1 MARQLVMKAK
11 CSWRSPGR
19 CLVTT
24 QRREGGDCR
33 GGLQVTTRTE
43 GLEAD
48 LKAKGLSEMIAKE
61 ESAAAAYESRP

>member
-1 MARQLVMKAK
+1 MIDKLAYEAK

-33 GGLQVTTRTE
+33 GGPRVTTRTE